1 VATDLLAGLAK
12 RGHRIDCLFPGSG
25 HTLPERVQD
34 VENLTFIWGTR
45 QRRFNRWYERTRIG
59 VFTSG
64 LLLRG
69 VASIRLRREVAH
81 RHRQEPYDVI
91 YQFSS
96 IESLS
101 VPARLRDE
109 VPLVIHPE
117 THIAGELRFLISE
130 RDLGRRC
137 QPTHTLVIAAAVMS
151 ARATVQRIRIRRAS
165 LLVCISAVFRDH
177 LVADYRFPRENT
189 VVIPNPVRLERFTN
203 SRRELADP
211 PTILVLGRV
220 TVRKGIE
227 DVLAVARLLLDRGV
241 NARVRVVG
249 GPSMWSDYTRLLEDL
264 PEANAEFVGRISPAD
279 IPAELAR
286 SDVLLQASK
295 YEPFGLTVAEALA
308 AGMAVVA
315 TSAVGASEGVDAEV
329 LAVVEPGDVEGM
341 TDALTSMLQR
351 VAEQPQ
357 QIAAAARAE
366 ARRLFAAER
375 VCAQIS
381 DALEALVDNR

>member
-12 RGHRIDCLFPGSG
+12 RGHRIDCFFPGSG

-34 VENLTFIWGTR
+34 VENLTFVWGTR

-59 VFTSG
+59 VFASG

-69 VASIRLRREVAH
+69 VASIRLRREVSR
-81 RHRQEPYDVI
+81 RHRKEPYDVI

-117 THIAGELRFLISE
+117 THIAGELRFFISE
-130 RDLGRRC
+130 RELGRRC
-137 QPTHTLVIAAAVMS
+137 QRTHTLVIAAAVMS
-151 ARATVQRIRIRRAS
+151 ARAAVQRIRIRRAS

-189 VVIPNPVRLERFTN
+189 VVIPNPVRLERFTG

-220 TVRKGIE
+220 TVRKGVE
-227 DVLAVARLLLDRGV
+227 DVVAVARLLLDRGV

-249 GPSMWSDYTRLLEDL
+249 GPSMWSDYRRLLEDL
-264 PEANAEFVGRISPAD
+264 PDANAEFVGRIPPAD

-315 TSAVGASEGVDAEV
+315 TSAVGASEGVDQEV

-341 TDALTSMLQR
+341 TSALTSMLQR

-366 ARRLFAAER
+366 AQRLFAAER

-381 DALEALVDNR
+381 DALEALVDSR